1 MRRVRFY
8 LVLGVATAVTL
19 AAGAGMLVEAFLW
32 GDPLSTA
39 QQQALDAANKVFL
52 IGAGS
57 ILGLLGAHAGST

>member
-1 MRRVRFY
+1 MRGVRFHV
-8 LVLGVATAVTL
+8 VLGVATVVTL
-19 AAGAGMLVEAFLW
+19 AAGAAMLVGAFLW

-57 ILGLLGAHAGST
+57 IIGLVGGHAG

>member
-1 MRRVRFY
+1 MRRVRFH

-19 AAGAGMLVEAFLW
+19 AAGACMLVGAFFW

-57 ILGLLGAHAGST
+57 ILGLLGAYAGST